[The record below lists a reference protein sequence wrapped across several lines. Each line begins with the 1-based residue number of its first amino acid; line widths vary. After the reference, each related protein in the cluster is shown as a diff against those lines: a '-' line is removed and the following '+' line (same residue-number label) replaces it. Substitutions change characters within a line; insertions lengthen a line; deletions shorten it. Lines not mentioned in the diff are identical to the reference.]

1 MVIVRSIFGLLLILA
16 LSKEDAAGGGKF
28 MLESDLKND
37 EEIQTFMIS
46 YNRVEGLFLGLGIPK
61 GFNDYYGLGNNLTFY
76 GSIGYG
82 LSNDKI
88 RYRAGLTR
96 KFFGKN
102 SLELGI
108 ESFDLTHT
116 EDLWI
121 ISRDENTIDAL
132 FFHED
137 YHDFYRSWGSAI
149 YGKQKIGDILSI
161 EAGYRLENQ
170 ENMKVEK
177 DWSLFRQGEDFRDNP
192 LIQEGEYKNTYLSVE
207 LGNSRKLKNWSASL
221 DVEWNSDLI
230 SDNMPDY
237 ERYIISLSK
246 YQRLGRND
254 EVNFRVRYGTTFGT
268 VPDQKKFDLGGIG
281 TLRGY
286 GYKEFQNGEKMVL
299 INTEYITDGD
309 AITGLEFLPIFNDFE
324 VAFFADAGIVW
335 NGARDLPNSSE
346 LKRNIGIGL
355 QSDDGDFRIN
365 FAKPLDGPKDER
377 EIVITFR
384 INHMF

>member
-1 MVIVRSIFGLLLILA
+1 MVIVRSILGLLLILA
-16 LSKEDAAGGGKF
+16 LSKEVATAGRNF
-28 MLESDLKND
+28 IIESDLKNND
-37 EEIQTFMIS
+37 EIQAFMIS

-61 GFNDYYGLGNNLTFY
+61 EYNDFYGLGNKLTFY

-102 SLELGI
+102 SLELGV
-108 ESFDLTHT
+108 ESFDLTQT
-116 EDLWI
+116 EDLWVI
-121 ISRDENTIDAL
+121 PQDENTINAF

-149 YGKQKIGDILSI
+149 YGKQKIGRILSI
-161 EAGYRLENQ
+161 EAGYRQENQ
-170 ENMKVEK
+170 EDMKVEK
-177 DWSLFRQGEDFRDNP
+177 DWSLFRQGKNFRDNP
-192 LIQEGEYKNTYLSVE
+192 LIQMGEYKNTYLSVK
-207 LGNSRKLKNWSASL
+207 LGDSRKLKNWSASL
-221 DVEWNSDLI
+221 DVELNNGLI
-230 SDNMPDY
+230 SDDMPDY
-237 ERYIISLSK
+237 ERYILSVSK

-254 EVNFRVRYGTTFGT
+254 EVNFRVRYGTTFGA

-286 GYKEFQNGEKMVL
+286 GYKEFQNGDKMVL
-299 INTEYITDGD
+299 INAEYITDGD

-335 NGARDLPNSSE
+335 NGERDLPEISE
-346 LKRNIGIGL
+346 LKRNIGFGL
-355 QSDDGDFRIN
+355 QSDDGAFRID
-365 FAKPLDGPKDER
+365 FAKPLDGPEDKRDV
-377 EIVITFR
+377 VITFR
-384 INHMF
+384 INRIF

>member
-1 MVIVRSIFGLLLILA
+1 
-16 LSKEDAAGGGKF
+16 
-28 MLESDLKND
+28 
-37 EEIQTFMIS
+37 
-46 YNRVEGLFLGLGIPK
+46 
-61 GFNDYYGLGNNLTFY
+61 
-76 GSIGYG
+76 
-82 LSNDKI
+82 
-88 RYRAGLTR
+88 
-96 KFFGKN
+96 
-102 SLELGI
+102 
-108 ESFDLTHT
+108 
-116 EDLWI
+116 
-121 ISRDENTIDAL
+121 
-132 FFHED
+132 
-137 YHDFYRSWGSAI
+137 
-149 YGKQKIGDILSI
+149 
-161 EAGYRLENQ
+161 
-170 ENMKVEK
+170 MKVEK

-286 GYKEFQNGEKMVL
+286 GYKEFQNGEKMIL